1 MNFVVGVIIIAI
13 VDPSGIGFEGN
24 EASDEQ
30 VLRNTVLWAENSWDD
45 ERESQITIEKRAF
58 AIVVNLI
65 RLLHMEELWSRG
77 IPGLKRFV
85 FILQKYMKY
94 LFLCALH

>member
-1 MNFVVGVIIIAI
+1 MN
-13 VDPSGIGFEGN
+13 D
-24 EASDEQ
+24 
-30 VLRNTVLWAENSWDD
+30 
-45 ERESQITIEKRAF
+45 RESQITIEKRAF

-94 LFLCALH
+94 FLLFFALRDAQTLLSAAALLFRRDRI